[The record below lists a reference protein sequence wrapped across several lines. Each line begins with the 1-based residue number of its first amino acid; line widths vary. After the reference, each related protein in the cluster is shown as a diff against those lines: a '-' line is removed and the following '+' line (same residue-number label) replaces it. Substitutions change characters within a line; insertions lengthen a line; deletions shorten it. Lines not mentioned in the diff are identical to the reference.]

1 MQCRCQTKFAI
12 ASACTYL
19 SFFVIVFVVIWQ
31 FVHLHCY
38 LNLCLQIHQ
47 CRCQTKFAIASTC
60 TLASFASQAKFLDC
74 GSISPHIPQDQSF
87 TPWNF
92 RGGWFNPFIM
102 YSNWIME
109 AKDYIM
115 WQKCTESHSFHSCN
129 PSLLTGNWT
138 SFIEKVRPKQFRDSV
153 YISCLYLKGHKECHG
168 PLMCLNFNT
177 TWLPAEFARAS
188 SAAFSYLKR
197 ITSQKHSFHHHHH
210 FVWQTSFAYIKYF
223 TLFFEKYALKYFL
236 SVQH

>member
-1 MQCRCQTKFAI
+1 MQIHQCWCRTKFVI
-12 ASACTYL
+12 ASACTCF
-19 SFFVIVFVVIWQ
+19 SFCVIIIVFIWQ
-31 FVHLHCY
+31 FVHLHWY

-153 YISCLYLKGHKECHG
+153 YKS
-168 PLMCLNFNT
+168 
-177 TWLPAEFARAS
+177 
-188 SAAFSYLKR
+188 
-197 ITSQKHSFHHHHH
+197 
-210 FVWQTSFAYIKYF
+210 
-223 TLFFEKYALKYFL
+223 
-236 SVQH
+236 